1 MYVIWHT
8 PCPLSLT
15 RRLAHRG
22 EWCVYH
28 AWLHN
33 MFTKDDWLRWKAKS
47 KTQLPSVG
55 GWCESERG
63 QRVCKWGYVFNAVG
77 AKFFW
82 GKSWERFWLHLPER
96 KRAWLGCDLV
106 ESVSHPRLCAKAN
119 VSYKDECGAGCGQLK
134 LKFIYSPNNS
144 LKCNREI
151 YNEICIS
158 IMCFLS
164 NFR

>member
-1 MYVIWHT
+1 MRLGFYHSVDKVFFEKKAEKDFG
-8 PCPLSLT
+8 LT
-15 RRLAHRG
+15 CQG
-22 EWCVYH
+22 
-28 AWLHN
+28 
-33 MFTKDDWLRWKAKS
+33 
-47 KTQLPSVG
+47 
-55 GWCESERG
+55 
-63 QRVCKWGYVFNAVG
+63 
-77 AKFFW
+77 
-82 GKSWERFWLHLPER
+82 R
-96 KRAWLGCDLV
+96 KRAGLGCDLV